1 MKTFKNARAY
11 NKAKAMLQANS
22 EATQAYLK
30 ANKTN
35 CIPSEVC
42 ATFPF
47 AKQVNNDLRSAIE
60 VWEFIHNPPQNYFL
74 YINETERTATTWTGE
89 KLGSVSFGHVYRSNM
104 NDKRQSVTIQAINGK
119 TYAGTYFKSAGDYAR
134 VKACK

>member
-1 MKTFKNARAY
+1 
-11 NKAKAMLQANS
+11 MLQANNVAS
-22 EATQAYLK
+22 EQWRKDNKSNGIPMEIYK
-30 ANKTN
+30 A
-35 CIPSEVC
+35 
-42 ATFPF
+42 FPF
-47 AKQVNNDLRSAIE
+47 AKQVNNDLRTAVE